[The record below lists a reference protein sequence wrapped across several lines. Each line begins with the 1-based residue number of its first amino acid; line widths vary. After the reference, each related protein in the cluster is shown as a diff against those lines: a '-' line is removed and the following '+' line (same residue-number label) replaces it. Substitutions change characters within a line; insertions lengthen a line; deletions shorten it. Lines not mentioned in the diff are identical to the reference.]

1 MIVIACIGP
10 VNYLILIGEI
20 EILPSLFQRIIVP
33 ASVCEELKR
42 HALRTAVPT
51 WIAQPPVWLKTR
63 TGQIARSGFGPARR
77 R

>member
-42 HALRTAVPT
+42 HALRTRCRHGLPNH
-51 WIAQPPVWLKTR
+51 P
-63 TGQIARSGFGPARR
+63 FG
-77 R
+77 